1 MSVKQEGL
9 PGIGRQ
15 NISETAGIRPH
26 QLNMVYASTSAFQ
39 LDKSSDTGG
48 LVTSTISAGDYY
60 INSGN
65 NYSHDVQG
73 ASMLQQMAGVAQ
85 LTIPSTMTVS
95 DGASLV
101 FGTLVSA
108 PGAGR
113 IVVPNSILVKTA
125 GATSATDGSPYVVC
139 YGAGLGNVSAT
150 AAIPISALA
159 SGAVTR
165 FTRVLP
171 AAVSALSTSAVNLA
185 LIVARSGSLAL
196 SGATDVAVTVTV
208 AYDIVTL

>member
-26 QLNMVYASTSAFQ
+26 QLNVVYASTSAFQ

-48 LVTSTISAGDYY
+48 LVTSALSAGDWYV
-60 INSGN
+60 NSGN
-65 NYSHDVQG
+65 NYSQDVQG
-73 ASMLQQMAGVAQ
+73 ASMLQQMGGVAQ
-85 LTIPSTMTVS
+85 VVVPSTLTVS
-95 DGASLV
+95 AGASLV
-101 FGTLVSA
+101 FGTLVAA

-113 IVVPNSILVKTA
+113 IIVPNSIHVKTT
-125 GATSATDGSPYVVC
+125 GATSSTDGSPYVVC
-139 YGAGLGNVSAT
+139 YGTGLGNVSAT
-150 AAIPISALA
+150 GAIPISALS
-159 SGAVTR
+159 SGGATR

-171 AAVSALSTSAVNLA
+171 VAVSALATSAVNLG

-208 AYDIVTL
+208 AYDILTL

>member
-1 MSVKQEGL
+1 MSTRQVGL
-9 PGIGRQ
+9 PGIRRENVNEVG
-15 NISETAGIRPH
+15 GIRPH
-26 QLNMVYASTSAFQ
+26 QMDAVYAATSDFQ

-48 LVTSTISAGDYY
+48 LVTSTISAGDWY

-73 ASMLQQMAGVAQ
+73 ASMLQQMGGVGQVVVTSA
-85 LTIPSTMTVS
+85 MVVS

-101 FGTLVSA
+101 FGTLAAA

-113 IVVPNSILVKTA
+113 IIVPNSILVKTA

-139 YGAGLGNVSAT
+139 YGAALGNVSAT
-150 AAIPISALA
+150 GAVPISALA
-159 SGAVTR
+159 SGGVTR

-171 AAVSALSTSAVNLA
+171 VAVSALNTSAVNLA
-185 LIVARSGSLAL
+185 LIVARSGSLGL
-196 SGATDVAVTVTV
+196 SGFTDGTVTVTV
-208 AYDIVTL
+208 AYDVVTL